1 MEIPQI
7 TAESTQTTAE
17 SKSMEPAC
25 AGYFDEYRRSSE
37 SDCARAM
44 AQAEKVLREISP
56 MKRNARRPGRQLVSE
71 KADNVSAI
79 GGTKPHTHP
88 HRAAARSG
96 IFDVRL
102 AKAIPDRLFLDQG
115 LDFVV
120 HEDGAIEVT
129 PTGFWRMSQAHS
141 AGLDVVIGVD
151 SRDLLRLPVPVGDVA
166 RNEKSQNS

>member
-1 MEIPQI
+1 MEIPQT
-7 TAESTQTTAE
+7 TAESTQTTE
-17 SKSMEPAC
+17 SKNIEPAC
-25 AGYFDEYRRSSE
+25 AGDFDEYRRSSE

-56 MKRNARRPGRQLVSE
+56 TKPNARRPGRQLVSE

-79 GGTKPHTHP
+79 GGTKPRTHP
-88 HRAAARSG
+88 HRAAVRSG
-96 IFDVRL
+96 VFDLRL

-166 RNEKSQNS
+166 RNEKSQNT

>member
-1 MEIPQI
+1 MENP
-7 TAESTQTTAE
+7 QTTPE
-17 SKSMEPAC
+17 SKSTEAASAEN
-25 AGYFDEYRRSSE
+25 AGSRSAE

-44 AQAEKVLREISP
+44 AQAEKVLREILP
-56 MKRNARRPGRQLVSE
+56 MKLNARRPERQLVSE

-88 HRAAARSG
+88 HRAAVRSG
-96 IFDVRL
+96 VFDLRL

-151 SRDLLRLPVPVGDVA
+151 SRDLLPVGDVA
-166 RNEKSQNS
+166 RNEKPQNS

>member
-1 MEIPQI
+1 MKIPP
-7 TAESTQTTAE
+7 AESTQTTE
-17 SKSMEPAC
+17 SKNIEPAC
-25 AGYFDEYRRSSE
+25 AGDFDEYRQSSE

-44 AQAEKVLREISP
+44 AQAEQVLREISP
-56 MKRNARRPGRQLVSE
+56 TKPNACRPGRPLVSE
-71 KADNVSAI
+71 KADNLSAI

-88 HRAAARSG
+88 HRAAVRSG
-96 IFDVRL
+96 VFDVRL

-141 AGLDVVIGVD
+141 AGLDVVIGDD
-151 SRDLLRLPVPVGDVA
+151 SPDLLRLPVPVGDVA
-166 RNEKSQNS
+166 RNET

>member
-7 TAESTQTTAE
+7 TAES
-17 SKSMEPAC
+17 KSMEPAY
-25 AGYFDEYRRSSE
+25 AGYFDEHHRSPE

-56 MKRNARRPGRQLVSE
+56 MKVNARRPGRQLVSE
-71 KADNVSAI
+71 KVDNLSTI
-79 GGTKPHTHP
+79 GGTKPHAHP
-88 HRAAARSG
+88 HRAAVRSG
-96 IFDVRL
+96 VFDLRL

-129 PTGFWRMSQAHS
+129 ATGFWRMSQAHS

-151 SRDLLRLPVPVGDVA
+151 SRDLLRLPVRMGDA
-166 RNEKSQNS
+166 AKNEKSQNS

>member
-1 MEIPQI
+1 MEIPET

-17 SKSMEPAC
+17 SKNMEPAC
-25 AGYFDEYRRSSE
+25 AGYFDEYRRLSE
-37 SDCARAM
+37 SDCARAI
-44 AQAEKVLREISP
+44 AQVERVLREISP
-56 MKRNARRPGRQLVSE
+56 MKLNARPPRRQLVSE
-71 KADNVSAI
+71 KADNLSTI
-79 GGTKPHTHP
+79 GGTKPQTHP
-88 HRAAARSG
+88 HRAAVQSG
-96 IFDVRL
+96 IFDLRL

-151 SRDLLRLPVPVGDVA
+151 SRDLLRLPVRMGDVA